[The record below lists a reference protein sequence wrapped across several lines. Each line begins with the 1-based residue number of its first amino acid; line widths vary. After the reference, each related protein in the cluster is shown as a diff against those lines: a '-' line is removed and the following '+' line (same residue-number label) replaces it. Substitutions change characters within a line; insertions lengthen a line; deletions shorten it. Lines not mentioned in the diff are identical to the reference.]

1 MTAKTPGAC
10 AALRIVSKALGS
22 LILVCQHTLAAFYE
36 ANLRT
41 GRTVE
46 RAGFALAGRVDD
58 VGERV
63 CCMRFV
69 HMNS

>member
-36 ANLRT
+36 ANCAQVELLN
-41 GRTVE
+41 GRASRWPGASTTS
-46 RAGFALAGRVDD
+46 GRGCV
-58 VGERV
+58 V
-63 CCMRFV
+63 CV
-69 HMNS
+69 LYT